1 MKIGRNN
8 PCPCGS
14 GKKFKHCCI
23 ARRDSTDASQ
33 GTSSSDSFPPCFE
46 NKLYEQNSE
55 QARYLLDL
63 CAVATQKPLKFGDRI
78 FREVVATRYAKGTTD
93 YEEPEGLII
102 GLHLKALDV
111 LLSIGALAQAG
122 CLGPAMAAVRT
133 FFELFIYQSY
143 LLKED
148 TPNRVRAYR
157 EHYGQQAAFFE
168 NEVSRRNNANTDT
181 SSAVRRPRQSWTGKN
196 LHDLATEF
204 GMSKLYVAIYR
215 GGSHIVHST
224 DIDSYNPLFLQL
236 VRQKIVPLREPHI
249 AANNGLYGAAD
260 VISIVRFNMTIPW
273 CMFANTSEYFNL
285 EIPHDAR
292 ECVSHARASAS
303 DSATALTTSFSTL
316 QDAFPE
322 LIRSGG

>member
-1 MKIGRNN
+1 MKIGRND

-23 ARRDSTDASQ
+23 ARRGSAGASQ
-33 GTSSSDSFPPCFE
+33 GTVSSDDRIPRFE
-46 NKLYEQNSE
+46 NKLYEQDSE

-63 CAVATQKPLKFGDRI
+63 CAVATREPLKFGDRI
-78 FREVVATRYAKGTTD
+78 FREVVATRYAQGTTD

-102 GLHLKALDV
+102 GFHLKAVDV
-111 LLSIGALAQAG
+111 LVSIASLAQAG
-122 CLGPAMAAVRT
+122 CLGPVMAATRT
-133 FFELFIYQSY
+133 FFELFVYQSY

-157 EHYGQQAAFFE
+157 EHYGQQVAFFE
-168 NEVSRRNNANTDT
+168 SEVSRRNNVNTDT
-181 SSAVRRPRQSWTGKN
+181 SSSVRRPRQSWTGKN
-196 LHDLATEF
+196 LHDLATEL

-224 DIDSYNPLFLQL
+224 DIDSYNPIFLQL
-236 VRQKIVPLREPHI
+236 IRQEIVPLREPHI
-249 AANNGLYGAAD
+249 AANNGLYAAAD

-273 CMFANTSEYFNL
+273 CMFANTGEYFNL
-285 EIPHDAR
+285 EIPQDAR
-292 ECVSHARASAS
+292 ERVSYGRATAS
-303 DSATALTTSFSTL
+303 DSTTALTTSFSTL

-322 LIRSGG
+322 LIRTG